1 MFIDHP
7 VFHTWQHRAP
17 AGIIEF
23 HPLASRLQVD
33 HLSSVLADELQLV
46 PQSFLGLW
54 VVEECSD
61 PISEQDCVESKLV
74 WQ

>member
-7 VFHTWQHRAP
+7 VFHTWQERAP
-17 AGIIEF
+17 TIFVET

-33 HLSSVLADELQLV
+33 HLVSVLADELQLV